1 MNQNCGCYVGSLDPL
16 LARGSLQWKANNKF
30 RRKRRPK
37 SLLSFLS
44 GKVMDKTKS
53 TASWPS
59 QLLRNRPFSVPTQR
73 KSKNLAK
80 TKKHHPW
87 AAPVVHCYIQESFRE
102 PPRCSGDEEIQ
113 FLSRVGHFL
122 IEHSN
127 ANKRRGIQFRISSH
141 LEPFV
146 VELFCLKSE
155 SIVYW
160 QKDQPFESPPKM
172 LLFNGQQN
180 SERVETKDVSS
191 QNVWKPRHI
200 LLYKNRVS
208 KALQVREE
216 ARL

>member
-1 MNQNCGCYVGSLDPL
+1 MLVRWILYLHEVACNGKPTTNSEEKEGQSLCCL
-16 LARGSLQWKANNKF
+16 SLVVRSWT
-30 RRKRRPK
+30 RP
-37 SLLSFLS
+37 SL
-44 GKVMDKTKS
+44 
-53 TASWPS
+53 
-59 QLLRNRPFSVPTQR
+59 QLLRRLNDWVTDPFPVPTQR

-216 ARL
+216 AKL